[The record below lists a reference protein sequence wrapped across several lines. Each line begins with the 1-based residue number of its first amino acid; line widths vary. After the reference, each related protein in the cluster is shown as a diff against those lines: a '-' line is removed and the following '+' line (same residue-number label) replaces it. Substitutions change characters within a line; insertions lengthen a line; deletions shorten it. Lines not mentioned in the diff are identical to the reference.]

1 MVTERKYTEAELV
14 KLLKEKD
21 KPAFSYLY
29 DNYSGA
35 LFGIVLKILNRDE
48 ETAQDVLQEA
58 FVKIWKNL
66 QSYDGTK
73 GTLFTWMLNI
83 TRNTAIDKLR
93 SLKRVSIQSIDN
105 NVHKVDSQHH
115 HSMVIEKIGI
125 KEVLNTLKPEYKTL
139 IDLAYYGGYTQ
150 QEIAEKLN
158 MPLGTVKTRI
168 RAALVE
174 IRRIFA

>member
-1 MVTERKYTEAELV
+1 MVTERKYTEEELV
-14 KLLKEKD
+14 KLLKQKD
-21 KPAFSYLY
+21 KPSFSYLY
-29 DNYSGA
+29 DNYSAA

-48 ETAQDVLQEA
+48 ETAQDVLQDA
-58 FVKIWKNL
+58 FLKIWKNVE
-66 QSYDGTK
+66 SYNPAK

-105 NVHKVDSQHH
+105 NVHMVDVQHNH
-115 HSMVIEKIGI
+115 TMVIDKIGV

-139 IDLAYYGGYTQ
+139 IEMAYYGGYTQ
-150 QEIAEKLN
+150 QEISEKLDI
-158 MPLGTVKTRI
+158 PLGTVKTRI
-168 RAALVE
+168 RAALIE

>member
-1 MVTERKYTEAELV
+1 MVTERKYTEVELV

-58 FVKIWKNL
+58 FIKIWKNMEF
-66 QSYDGTK
+66 YDPSK

-83 TRNTAIDKLR
+83 TRNTTIDKLR

-105 NVHKVDSQHH
+105 NVHMVDMQHH
-115 HSMVIEKIGI
+115 HSIVIDKIGV
-125 KEVLNTLKPEYKTL
+125 KEVIDTLKPEYKTL
-139 IDLAYYGGYTQ
+139 IDLAYYGGFTQ